1 MSGVDLG
8 QIYINSIPNKTQAQL
23 ENDIDQFRNHIIV
36 LNQQINLMPKND
48 KDLKKIRDEKTDY
61 QRRVLAI
68 KTRLN
73 ILQKNAGQIDTFNAP
88 KHHSRQIKRS
98 KIKLQRDLVK
108 EQNKSPRDEFKIQNL
123 TNEIAGLVKQI
134 KAIEIY
140 LRNEPTTPVPVS
152 KQTTAQDY
160 DPQPYIDSIPTIPE
174 QTLHTDHASKRIAH
188 TRAGNRLSKELRK
201 SPRDDVM
208 ITNLDSELKG
218 LVKEMN
224 AIDKFLQNKQNT
236 SAPPAPR
243 TPLLNQM
250 RAKKARARK
259 PPAKKAKAKGS
270 GSTRTTKSS
279 KAGLQFPVSR
289 IKRYLK
295 KARYGKR
302 VGIGAGVYL
311 AAVLEYL
318 SAEILELSGNAARDK
333 KKKTINPRHIQ
344 LAIRNDEELNKLL
357 DKVTIAQ
364 GGVLPNIH
372 TVLLPKK

>member
-1 MSGVDLG
+1 MSPKNVL
-8 QIYINSIPNKTQAQL
+8 SEKKTKEA
-23 ENDIDQFRNHIIV
+23 
-36 LNQQINLMPKND
+36 QIN
-48 KDLKKIRDEKTDY
+48 
-61 QRRVLAI
+61 
-68 KTRLN
+68 RLES
-73 ILQKNAGQIDTFNAP
+73 D
-88 KHHSRQIKRS
+88 
-98 KIKLQRDLVK
+98 
-108 EQNKSPRDEFKIQNL
+108 IQNANVNDDVTMHNL
-123 TNEIAGLVKQI
+123 DSELKGVRLELKALNNKINEQ
-134 KAIEIY
+134 
-140 LRNEPTTPVPVS
+140 S
-152 KQTTAQDY
+152 KKGASTQLQDY

-174 QTLHTDHASKRIAH
+174 QTLHADHASKRIAH
-188 TRAGNRLSKELRK
+188 TRAGNRLSKELQK

-250 RAKKARARK
+250 RAKKTRARK

-270 GSTRTTKSS
+270 GSRRTTKSS

-318 SAEILELSGNAARDK
+318 SAEILELSGNAAKDK
-333 KKKTINPRHIQ
+333 KKEN
-344 LAIRNDEELNKLL
+344 NKS
-357 DKVTIAQ
+357 TAYS
-364 GGVLPNIH
+364 
-372 TVLLPKK
+372 TCYT